1 VRELRATGV
10 LPYALAPVLMLGP
23 LVANWFDRDLPFQR
37 YSPYSLGER
46 CVRFWK
52 CLGLVEVR
60 NYMVVSLRLPGA
72 RILSC
77 PAHVRWQVEGG
88 HPARTWSSIN
98 RQVLTSPRDP

>member
-1 VRELRATGV
+1 
-10 LPYALAPVLMLGP
+10 MLGP
-23 LVANWFDRDLPFQR
+23 LVGNWFDRDLPFQR

-52 CLGLVEVR
+52 GLGLVEVR

-88 HPARTWSSIN
+88 HFARELEPDQAE
-98 RQVLTSPRDP
+98 RADQPRDPSRRSWSSARRS